1 MCGATGDISPAL
13 ASCMRE
19 GGVSQINRNK
29 TNAFIILYAT
39 LVWEYHER
47 IFMLH
52 SLYFRTLRA
61 RVISLNP
68 RPAIFSRYRFRS
80 ASTFHIMDQL
90 KVHNSLQPGPP
101 VPFVPIEKGKISWYV
116 CGPTVYDHSHLGHAR
131 NYVATDII
139 RRILRDY
146 FGFEINFVMNITDVD
161 DKVTLI
167 CPRFCGCI
175 GAWKTN

>member
-1 MCGATGDISPAL
+1 
-13 ASCMRE
+13 
-19 GGVSQINRNK
+19 
-29 TNAFIILYAT
+29 
-39 LVWEYHER
+39 
-47 IFMLH
+47 MLH

-61 RVISLNP
+61 RVSLKP
-68 RPAIFSRYRFRS
+68 RPVIFSPRINTTSRFR
-80 ASTFHIMDQL
+80 AVSTLHIMDQL

-146 FGFEINFVMNITDVD
+146 FGFDIKFVMNITDVD
-161 DKVTLI
+161 DKVGWPQQLI
-167 CPRFCGCI
+167 L
-175 GAWKTN
+175 AEE